1 MDWALTRKDLTNQLT
16 LIHRRETC
24 RSHGATANRLSA
36 AAEAGK
42 LTILTPYEL
51 QAVLGDE
58 RLRKAVI
65 VDKKT
70 GETRNLDT

>member
-1 MDWALTRKDLTNQLT
+1 MDWALTRKDLAGRLT
-16 LIHRRETC
+16 LIDRRETF
-24 RSHGATANRLSA
+24 RAHVATVNRLSA
-36 AAEAGK
+36 AAEADE